1 MKNITI
7 LNIKIIFAVIFSSS
21 LLFSCND
28 KAVDKQENQS
38 DTTNLKSL
46 VEIKLTDDQI
56 KAIGIEIDKI
66 SFRNLKTSLKVNGR
80 LELPPQNRA
89 QVSVL
94 VGGIVTEI
102 PVMEGQFVNKGQA
115 LAILENSEF
124 LQAQQEYFSAK
135 ANLTFAKSEYERQKE
150 LQKDNINAAKTLQKA
165 EAEYQLQLS
174 TFISL
179 KEKLKLFNVNA
190 DKISPESIKSTF
202 NIVAPISGF
211 IKRINLFIGKLAE
224 PNMPQFEIVD
234 NRFLHIDL
242 TVYEQD
248 VSKVH
253 EGQQLTF
260 SIINDPHSSHTA
272 TIFSVNKAFEDNSQ
286 AVIAHAKINQ
296 VDDALLPG
304 MFIEARIQIDNYKAM
319 ALPEAAIVSNGE
331 EHYIYVEQKTNVFRQ
346 IQVKI
351 GTTDMGFV
359 EITPTEKM
367 DESMKVVVNGA
378 YYLLSQLTKGEGE
391 HND

>member
-7 LNIKIIFAVIFSSS
+7 SNTTIIFAFIFSSS
-21 LLFSCND
+21 LLFSCNN

-38 DTTNLKSL
+38 ESTNSKSP

-115 LAILENSEF
+115 LATLENSEF
-124 LQAQQEYFSAK
+124 LQAQQEYFSTK
-135 ANLTFAKSEYERQKE
+135 ANLNFAKSEYERQKE

-190 DKISPESIKSTF
+190 DKISPESIRSTF

-253 EGQQLTF
+253 EGQELTF
-260 SIINDPHSSHTA
+260 SIINDPHNSHTA

-286 AVIAHAKINQ
+286 AVIAHAKINH

-304 MFIEARIQIDNYKAM
+304 MFVEARIQIDNYKAM

-331 EHYIYVEQKTNVFRQ
+331 EHYIYVEHETNVFRQ